1 MTTNRSA
8 KLASGFTLAAMLAWL
23 SVMAATQLA
32 TATGSKAA
40 AKMPVLATFSI
51 LADLARNVGGDRVE
65 VVSLVQPGGDA
76 HVFQPTPGDAAK
88 VRSAKVVIENGL
100 GLEGWMGRL
109 VEASGYKG
117 EIVVAS
123 EGVKPLSIREGGHDH
138 GGHHHGEHK
147 HEHGDHDH
155 EGHDHDGDAKGHEAR
170 SHAGHHHGRA
180 GEADP
185 HVWHDLDKAR
195 DYVSNIT
202 RGFCNADKAGCPEYK
217 ANAAAYLEKMQAL
230 DDELTK
236 QFAEIPEAQRKIITS
251 HDAFGYL
258 ANRYHIEIHA
268 PEGVTTE
275 TEASAKDIAA
285 IIGQIR
291 RERIKALFV
300 ENISDPRVIEQI
312 ARETGLKPAGE
323 LYSDSLSASGGVA
336 DSYLKMMRYNA
347 TQIID
352 ALKGAD

>member
-1 MTTNRSA
+1 MTMNR
-8 KLASGFTLAAMLAWL
+8 LARLAFGFSLAATLVTL
-23 SVMAATQLA
+23 SVMGATQFV
-32 TATGSKAA
+32 TVTGLKAA
-40 AKMPVLATFSI
+40 DKMPVLATFSI
-51 LADLARNVGGDRVE
+51 LADMARNVGGDRVD
-65 VVSLVQPGGDA
+65 VVSLVQPGSDA
-76 HVFQPTPGDAAK
+76 HVFQPTPSDAAR

-109 VEASGYKG
+109 IEASGYKG

-123 EGVKPLSIREGGHDH
+123 EGVKPLSIRVGGHEHDH
-138 GGHHHGEHK
+138 GDHGEQ
-147 HEHGDHDH
+147 HDH
-155 EGHDHDGDAKGHEAR
+155 EAKGHETE
-170 SHAGHHHGRA
+170 SHDGHIHGRA

-195 DYVSNIT
+195 HYVANIT
-202 RGFCNADKAGCPEYK
+202 RGFCNADKAGCPDYK

-230 DDELTK
+230 DDELLK
-236 QFAEIPEAQRKIITS
+236 RFAEIPEAQRKIITS

-258 ANRYHIEIHA
+258 AHRYHIEIHA

-275 TEASAKDIAA
+275 SEASAKDIAV

-291 RERIKALFV
+291 REGIRALFV
-300 ENISDPRVIEQI
+300 ENVSDPRVIEQI

-323 LYSDSLSASGGVA
+323 LYSDSLSAAGGVA
-336 DSYLKMMRYNA
+336 DSYLKLVRYNA

-352 ALKGAD
+352 ALKGDR